1 MTNGTRTSEL
11 WVTAIGGILAAVLP
25 LLVAYGV
32 LTSDLAGMWKG
43 LILAIVAAIVP
54 LVTGLLARNYTNAR
68 TEIKVEALNLERE
81 VVALESLRLEALGNE

>member
-32 LTSDLAGMWKG
+32 LTSDLAEMWKG
-43 LILAIVAAIVP
+43 LIMAIVAAIVP

-81 VVALESLRLEALGNE
+81 AVALESLRLEALGNE

>member
-32 LTSDLAGMWKG
+32 LTSDLAEMWKG
-43 LILAIVAAIVP
+43 LIMAIVAAIVP

-81 VVALESLRLEALGNE
+81 VVSLELLRLEALGNE